1 MPPTHP
7 PTPHATPTSTLTP
20 HLPSLCRPPQVASM
34 LDRLSGKPC
43 EAIADALADA
53 AVKAGTTDDVSVVVL
68 RLK

>member
-1 MPPTHP
+1 
-7 PTPHATPTSTLTP
+7 
-20 HLPSLCRPPQVASM
+20 M